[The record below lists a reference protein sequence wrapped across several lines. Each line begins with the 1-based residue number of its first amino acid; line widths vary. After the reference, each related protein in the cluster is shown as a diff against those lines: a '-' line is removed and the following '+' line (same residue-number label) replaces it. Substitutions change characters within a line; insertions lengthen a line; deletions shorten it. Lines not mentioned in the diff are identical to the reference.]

1 MPKGNKRAE
10 RTMELMYNKENH
22 DLFWNYV
29 NERQQIWYKRFV
41 LHQEAPWTHDKIF
54 QSVHFTNVYPQLDR
68 GHQYL
73 INHVVP
79 NFLPKD
85 QLFRTMVYR
94 AFNNIDSWKLIE
106 PYITLKTFDSE
117 KIFERLQQR
126 KLLGHKIFTGAY
138 MITGTKFAGSDNKLT
153 NYAKGLLPTIVS
165 ELTKKKYASR
175 ILDAE
180 TLEETFHILHEMT
193 GVGKFNAYILAT
205 DISYTGIKPYSL
217 DDWAN
222 AGPGAIKAIKLI
234 YPDAR
239 GTWLA
244 YIQDLRDKQKE
255 HLDKD
260 FPYYNNQN
268 LTLDCIE
275 WSLCEF
281 QKYNSKLTKA
291 YRSKARYFTA
301 RSDNPYE

>member
-1 MPKGNKRAE
+1 
-10 RTMELMYNKENH
+10 MELVLNKDVH
-22 DLFWNYV
+22 KLFWHYI
-29 NERQQIWYKRFV
+29 NERQQVWYKRFV
-41 LHQEAPWTHDKIF
+41 LQQEAPWTDDPIL
-54 QSVHFTNVYPQLDR
+54 QRVHFTNIYPQLDR

-79 NFLPKD
+79 NFLPQD

-106 PYITLKTFDSE
+106 PYITLDTFDSE

-126 KLLGHKIFTGAY
+126 KMLGHKIFTGAY
-138 MITGTKFAGSDNKLT
+138 MITGTKFAGSTDKLT
-153 NYAKGLLPTIVS
+153 NYAKGLLPTIID
-165 ELTKKKYASR
+165 ELTRGKYASR

-180 TLEETFHILHEMT
+180 TLEQTFEIFHEMT

-205 DISYTGIKPYSL
+205 DMAYTGIKPYSL
-217 DDWAN
+217 NSWAN
-222 AGPGAIKAIKLI
+222 AGPGAIKALKLI

-239 GTWLA
+239 GNWLD
-244 YIQDLRDKQKE
+244 YIIDLQNKQDKYLA
-255 HLDKD
+255 KD
-260 FPYYNNQN
+260 FPYYNNRE

-281 QKYNSKLTKA
+281 QKYYAKLTKE
-291 YRSKARYFTA
+291 YRAKARYFTP
-301 RSDNPYE
+301 RRDNPFE

>member
-205 DISYTGIKPYSL
+205 DIAYTGIKLYSL

>member
-1 MPKGNKRAE
+1 
-10 RTMELMYNKENH
+10 MELMYNKENH